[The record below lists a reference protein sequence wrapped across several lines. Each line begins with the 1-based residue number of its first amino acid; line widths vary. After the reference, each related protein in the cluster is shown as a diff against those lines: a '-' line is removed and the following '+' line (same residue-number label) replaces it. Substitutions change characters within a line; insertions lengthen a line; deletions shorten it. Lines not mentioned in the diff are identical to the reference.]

1 MILPDQPPPIPTTG
15 DLWAE
20 VIAEATRHPSLWPL
34 LPEMHERR
42 ALGIERYGVPLQR
55 GNGRDP
61 LVDARQELLDAA
73 VYLWQAGKPGLALEA
88 LGLLSRVL

>member
-1 MILPDQPPPIPTTG
+1 MILPDQPPPIPATG

-20 VIAEATRHPSLWPL
+20 LIAETARHPTLVAL
-34 LPEMHERR
+34 LPEMAERR

-61 LVDARQELLDAA
+61 LVDARQEILDCAA
-73 VYLWQAGKPGLALEA
+73 YLWQANLPALALEA
-88 LGLLSRVL
+88 LGLRSRMP